1 MSIMIILLL
10 KWLLLIEKLSFWLYI
25 IYLKILL
32 YLVTN
37 ILSFWIYKLINFA
50 ELKKPK
56 KI

>member
-32 YLVTN
+32 CLVTN